1 MITNHLQS
9 SLRNKLLVAFLLIGF
24 VPYALFLGYT
34 LILSEHKMLAQIVQ
48 EKQEK
53 AQLLADTIATQLLDM
68 QKNLHFLSHLDVMDE
83 LLSDDIDKRISRLL
97 TQKKEDYNLD
107 ITFLLLNEENTV
119 IASSD
124 KSALLSS
131 FSVHSLLTK
140 KKGINIV
147 GKTAYMQAPVYASFD
162 KTKRIGLLILRY
174 NLENLT
180 HFLTQ
185 KAHIHTAL
193 YNPEKKLTIGYSIA
207 PDPLKLHVTSSD
219 IGTEHI
225 KIYKNIDTILKGW
238 YIIYAIDK
246 NIALNSLYD
255 FIRFML
261 YMAPLI
267 VLVIVIVA
275 LKYSASLMR
284 PIIQLTHTA
293 NTVVKTKDYNHRL
306 SVNSTDEIST
316 LTKAFNTMLET
327 TQHALDAL
335 QEESKLR
342 LKRFSQL
349 IETFNTIA
357 TTKSE
362 HECIQTSIKQ
372 LRELTQNEHL
382 AFYSATTLHNN
393 AIALKVYDVESN
405 KEEIVGYIAIDVSTL
420 DDPYE
425 RQFYHSIAAMVS
437 LQIDRIRLIDKTL
450 AASNAKSA
458 FISNM
463 SHELRTPLNAI
474 IGFSQYLITYEEL
487 NEEQQDVVSNIE
499 SSAQYLLSLINEILD
514 IAKIES
520 GKMEV
525 HKQMCSPLSIVKNGY
540 TMLLALAEDKGIALN
555 LHVENFED
563 RDYCTDEKVYQQ
575 IVLNLL
581 SNAIK
586 FTKEG
591 SVDIYLYEETKRL
604 VFKVV
609 DSGIGLEEASLKSLF
624 NDFTQVENVMQKEHK
639 GTGLGLSLS
648 RKLARLLGGDVY
660 LQSDGINHGTRA
672 YFVLEVNSEN
682 TPC

>member
-1 MITNHLQS
+1 MITNYLQS
-9 SLRNKLLVAFLLIGF
+9 SLRNKLLVAFLVIGF
-24 VPYALFLGYT
+24 IPYALFLGYT
-34 LILSEHKMLAQIVQ
+34 LILSEQKMVAQII
-48 EKQEK
+48 EDKSEK
-53 AQLLADTIATQLLDM
+53 AQLLSDTIAKELSGM
-68 QKNLHFLSHLDVMDE
+68 QKNLHFLSRLDVMDE

-107 ITFLLLNEENTV
+107 ITFLLLNDKQTV

-124 KSALLSS
+124 KSAL
-131 FSVHSLLTK
+131 FSNFKTQSLLA
-140 KKGINIV
+140 KGKSITII
-147 GKTAYMQAPVYASFD
+147 GKTAYMHAPVFASFD
-162 KTKRIGLLILRY
+162 KSKQIGQLILRY

-180 HFLTQ
+180 HFLLQ
-185 KAHIHTAL
+185 KKHIHTTL
-193 YNPEKKLTIGYSIA
+193 FNPEKKLYIGYNI
-207 PDPLKLHVTSSD
+207 PINLQNLHTTSSY
-219 IGTEHI
+219 IGKEHI
-225 KIYKNIDTILKGW
+225 KIYKNLDTILKGW

-246 NIALNSLYD
+246 TIALNSLYD

-267 VLVIVIVA
+267 LLIIVAVA

-284 PIIQLTHTA
+284 PIVQLTHTA
-293 NTVVKTKDYNHRL
+293 NKVVKTKNYNHRL
-306 SVNSTDEIST
+306 PITSQDEIST
-316 LTKAFNTMLET
+316 LTTAFNAMLET

-342 LKRFSQL
+342 LKRFVQL

-362 HECIQTSIKQ
+362 AECIDTSIEHLKK
-372 LRELTQNEHL
+372 LTQNEKL
-382 AFYSATTLHNN
+382 DFYPATTKHNN
-393 AIALKVYDVESN
+393 AIALTIDDIQTDTQ
-405 KEEIVGYIAIDVSTL
+405 EIIGYIAIDIDALNDS
-420 DDPYE
+420 YE
-425 RQFYHSIAAMVS
+425 KQFYNSIASMIS

-487 NEEQQDVVSNIE
+487 NEEQQDVISNIE

-514 IAKIES
+514 IAKIEA

-525 HKQMCSPLSIVKNGY
+525 YKHKCAVLDIVKSGY

-555 LHVENFED
+555 LHVENFEN
-563 RDYCTDEKVYQQ
+563 REYCTDEKVYKQ
-575 IVLNLL
+575 IALNLL

-591 SVDIYLYEETKRL
+591 SVDIYLYEENKQL
-604 VFKVV
+604 IFKVV
-609 DSGIGLEEASLKSLF
+609 DSGIGLDKSALKALF

-660 LQSDGINHGTRA
+660 LESDGINHGTRA
-672 YFVLEVNSEN
+672 YFVVEVDSEN